1 MNGKRYSKDVI
12 LTMMESLIFK
22 ISFLPALIG
31 KRWYITLILRQL
43 LKLLMSMEMVYLI
56 EKISRLSLARKVR
69 KMVRRKLSV
78 MSFGKIS

>member
-56 EKISRLSLARKVR
+56 EKIFRLSLARKVR
-69 KMVRRKLSV
+69 KTVRRKLSV